1 MLLLTALWPQ
11 IGIIEEN
18 ESTFVLT
25 YMNIRKLYLLLPVL
39 LFTLSVFSQ
48 EDTTMPAIPAMRQL
62 HHDYIIAS
70 LNTINKLKSSRDSAL
85 PITADVSLNQSI
97 NRSVRAAVTQMRVR
111 IERDTTLD
119 DNAKFKWLRGVN
131 EMLTGFINLYRAR
144 SIQAAQL
151 PALVKAY
158 ADAMNE
164 ELAGRSIFSVA
175 AEQEMEVNRIL
186 LDNYALKDNIGVP
199 AARDLQVLKACQ
211 RRPENVLNILS
222 QFPENI
228 YADSLIIQ
236 AAFRNQEQL
245 YTYAAVPNALGK
257 RIQSVNHPLVKIIA
271 SLAVSKTGRMYFPF
285 LDNLYRGT
293 ITMDSIAPLVLQ
305 DSAYGYYKLLV
316 KTRIEYVSRFQHGD
330 TPMGMQVLTD
340 KLKFKAVDLYIN
352 EINALH
358 EQNDPNIRFRKLEGL
373 TAEELYYLAV
383 LGEDQI
389 YTSSFVNGVYPRLI
403 QRMRTPSSDTLLLDL
418 HYDFYKK
425 FIKMCAAYNTL
436 DNFLGKMENTSAQKL
451 MRSFVNGLEK
461 TETLED
467 AVDVADSYASISNK
481 SLKQLI
487 LEQVQEKLRESR
499 RLENKREQLIYNL
512 LNVIFLSMDTANHVD
527 ISARLGI
534 DPVYM
539 MPNKLLRDSSGRV
552 IIQQFSYGDK
562 DAASYFGAF
571 LNHFHNSN
579 WKTVRKSQWVEISS
593 VKGAPVTIYAN
604 LPLDEKQE
612 LDRAAQDSLINY
624 LEDNGLAPTIVI
636 HRGHSYY
643 VSETIAKLAPSAK
656 VVLLGSCGGYQK
668 LHDILN
674 ICPQAHIISSKQVAA
689 GVLNQNLI
697 DAITD
702 RLRLGKDLNWEQLWK
717 SVQQKVTAG
726 YKDKFDDYI
735 PPHKN
740 LGAILLM
747 AYDKSSQKSE

>member
-1 MLLLTALWPQ
+1 MDLK
-11 IGIIEEN
+11 
-18 ESTFVLT
+18 
-25 YMNIRKLYLLLPVL
+25 KLYTLIPVL
-39 LFTLSVFSQ
+39 LISLTVLSQ
-48 EDTTMPAIPAMRQL
+48 EDTTMPAIPKMRRL

-70 LNTINKLKSSRDSAL
+70 LNTIAKLKNSKDSVL
-85 PITADVSLNQSI
+85 PITADASLNKAI
-97 NRSVRAAVTQMRVR
+97 NKSVRDAVNKMRAT
-111 IERDTTLD
+111 IELDSTLD
-119 DNAKFKWLRGVN
+119 DNGKFKWLRGLN
-131 EMLTGFINLYRAR
+131 EMLTGFINLYRAKAV
-144 SIQAAQL
+144 QAAEL
-151 PALVKAY
+151 PGLVKAY
-158 ADAMNE
+158 MDAMKE
-164 ELAGRSIFSVA
+164 ELAGRSIFDVIAS
-175 AEQEMEVNRIL
+175 QEMEVSRIL
-186 LDNYALKDNIGVP
+186 LDNYALKDNKGVP

-211 RRPENVLNILS
+211 RRPENLLNILS
-222 QFPENI
+222 QYPDNI
-228 YADSLIIQ
+228 YADSLIVQ

-257 RIQSVNHPLVKIIA
+257 RIQNNNHPLVKIIA

-293 ITMDSIAPLVLQ
+293 LTMDSIAPLVLQ
-305 DSAYGYYKLLV
+305 DSAVGYYKLLV
-316 KTRIEYVSRFQHGD
+316 RTRVEHVARMQKGD
-330 TPMGMQVLTD
+330 TPMGMQVLIER
-340 KLKFKAVDLYIN
+340 LKFKAVDLFIN

-358 EQNDPNIRFRKLEGL
+358 EQNDPNIRFRKLDGL
-373 TAEELYYLAV
+373 TSEELYYLAV

-389 YTSSFVNGVYPRLI
+389 YTSSFVSGVYPRI
-403 QRMRTPSSDTLLLDL
+403 FQRRHTQASDTLLMDL

-436 DNFLGKMENTSAQKL
+436 DNFLGKMDNGSAQKL
-451 MRSFVNGLEK
+451 MRSFVNGLET

-467 AVDVADSYASISNK
+467 AVDVADSYASISNVA
-481 SLKQLI
+481 LRQLI

-499 RLENKREQLIYNL
+499 RMENKREQVIYNL
-512 LNVIFLSMDTANHVD
+512 LNIIFLSMDTTNHVD

-534 DPVYM
+534 DPVYS
-539 MPNKLLRDSSGRV
+539 MPNRLLRDTSGRV

-571 LNHFHNSN
+571 LARFHNAN
-579 WKTVRKSQWVEISS
+579 WKTVRKPQWVEISS
-593 VKGAPVTIYAN
+593 VKGKPVTIYAN
-604 LPLDEKQE
+604 LPLDEKKE
-612 LDRAAQDSLINY
+612 LDRAAQDSLISY
-624 LEDNGLAPTIVI
+624 LDEKGLAPTIVI

-668 LHDILN
+668 LNDILS

-697 DAITD
+697 DAICE
-702 RLRLGKDLNWEQLWK
+702 RLRIGKDLDWEPIWK
-717 SVQQKVTAG
+717 SVQQKVAAG

-735 PPHKN
+735 PPYKN

-747 AYDKSSQKSE
+747 AYDKTSAYN